1 MLEIGI
7 SHNFNSSKANTIS
20 ADKTRIRL
28 TEFTATQTF
37 FRLGETGRKRGNSTG
52 FDLSPENQIFSKKI
66 IKITAASQSRLYD
79 AMWFASK
86 AVENTVPAAFSLP
99 PLNSFSSNMTPQLRW
114 LLPALISV
122 LSVALPAKADTLT
135 SWHFDASQN
144 QLNLTTDSGV
154 QPSVKL
160 IANPT
165 RLVIDLPGIVLEY
178 PETPQSYNSAIEQIR
193 VGQFDTETT
202 RLVIQLTP
210 GYKLDPQQVRVI
222 RESSTRWSFQLPNP
236 EQIAGNEFFQP
247 TAITRIEQKPGQIPL
262 TVSSAT
268 PRNYAADLEMRTGYE
283 MSAIKPQ
290 IESAIEQYSS
300 LSAGM
305 FFLDLDTGNY
315 LDIKG
320 DRVFPA
326 ASTIKLPI
334 LIAFYQ
340 DVDAGKVSLDETLVM
355 KSDLVASGSGTMQ
368 DEPDG
373 TRFSI
378 RETVDKMITISDNT
392 ATNMIIERL
401 GGIAKLN
408 ERFRTWGLTDTRIRN
423 WLGDFQ
429 GTNTTSSVDMVK
441 LLAML
446 SRDKLVSES
455 SREQA
460 LELLRRTTTR
470 TLLPSGLGA
479 GAVIADKTGDIGFVV
494 GDAGIID
501 MPNGK
506 RYLAAIFVKRPY
518 NDPIVRDFVRRISR
532 IVYNYLD
539 QPAAKASN

>member
-1 MLEIGI
+1 
-7 SHNFNSSKANTIS
+7 
-20 ADKTRIRL
+20 
-28 TEFTATQTF
+28 
-37 FRLGETGRKRGNSTG
+37 
-52 FDLSPENQIFSKKI
+52 
-66 IKITAASQSRLYD
+66 
-79 AMWFASK
+79 MWFAPK
-86 AVENTVPAAFSLP
+86 AVENAITAAFSWP
-99 PLNSFSSNMTPQLRW
+99 SNSYSSQMTPKLRW
-114 LLPALISV
+114 LLPSLISV
-122 LSVALPAKADTLT
+122 LSIALPAKSDTLT
-135 SWHFDASQN
+135 SWHFDTSQN

-154 QPSVKL
+154 QPKVQL

-178 PETPQSYNSAIEQIR
+178 PETPQSYNSAIQQIR
-193 VGQFDTETT
+193 VGQFDSETT

-210 GYKLDPQQVRVI
+210 GYKLDPQKVRVI
-222 RESSTRWSFQLPNP
+222 KESATRWSFQLPNP
-236 EQIAGNEFFQP
+236 EQIAGNQSFQP
-247 TAITRIEQKPGQIPL
+247 AAITQVEQKSGQVPL
-262 TVSSAT
+262 TVASAT
-268 PRNYAADLEMRTGYE
+268 PRNYADLAMRTGSE

-290 IESAIEQYSS
+290 VESAIAQYRT

-305 FFLDLDTGNY
+305 FFLDLDTGEY

-334 LIAFYQ
+334 LIAFYE

-368 DEPDG
+368 DRPDG

-408 ERFRTWGLTDTRIRN
+408 ERFRSWGLTDTRIRN

-429 GTNTTSSVDMVK
+429 GTNTTSSIDMVK
-441 LLAML
+441 LLSML

-455 SREQA
+455 SREQV
-460 LELLRRTTTR
+460 LELLRHTTTR

>member
-1 MLEIGI
+1 MTL
-7 SHNFNSSKANTIS
+7 KLQWLLATLIS
-20 ADKTRIRL
+20 A
-28 TEFTATQTF
+28 
-37 FRLGETGRKRGNSTG
+37 
-52 FDLSPENQIFSKKI
+52 FSI
-66 IKITAASQSRLYD
+66 
-79 AMWFASK
+79 
-86 AVENTVPAAFSLP
+86 
-99 PLNSFSSNMTPQLRW
+99 
-114 LLPALISV
+114 
-122 LSVALPAKADTLT
+122 ALPVKADTLT
-135 SWHFDASQN
+135 SWHFDAKQN
-144 QLNLTTDSGV
+144 QLNVTTDTSV
-154 QPSVKL
+154 QPKVKL

-178 PETPQSYNSAIEQIR
+178 PENPQSYNSAIQEIR

-202 RLVIQLTP
+202 RLVLQLTP
-210 GYKLDPQQVRVI
+210 GYKLDPKQVRVI
-222 RESSTRWSFQLPNP
+222 KESATRWSFQLPKP
-236 EQIAGNEFFQP
+236 ERLAGNESFESV
-247 TAITRIEQKPGQIPL
+247 AITGFEQKNSQFVPN
-262 TVSSAT
+262 VSV
-268 PRNYAADLEMRTGYE
+268 PNQRNYSGDLGMRTGSE
-283 MSAIKPQ
+283 MTEIKPQ
-290 IESAIEQYSS
+290 IENAIEQYKS

-305 FFLDLDTGNY
+305 FFLDLDTGDY

-334 LIAFYQ
+334 LIAFFQ

-368 DEPDG
+368 DEADG

-408 ERFRTWGLTDTRIRN
+408 ERFRSWGLTDTIIRN

-429 GTNTTSSVDMVK
+429 GTNSTSSVDMVK

-460 LELLRRTTTR
+460 LQLLRRTTTR

-539 QPAAKASN
+539 QPSAQVSDNLR

>member
-1 MLEIGI
+1 
-7 SHNFNSSKANTIS
+7 
-20 ADKTRIRL
+20 
-28 TEFTATQTF
+28 
-37 FRLGETGRKRGNSTG
+37 
-52 FDLSPENQIFSKKI
+52 
-66 IKITAASQSRLYD
+66 
-79 AMWFASK
+79 
-86 AVENTVPAAFSLP
+86 
-99 PLNSFSSNMTPQLRW
+99 MTPKLQW

-122 LSVALPAKADTLT
+122 LSIALPAKSDTLT
-135 SWHFDASQN
+135 SWHFDTRQN

-154 QPSVKL
+154 EPEVKL

-178 PETPQSYNSAIEQIR
+178 PESPQNYNSAIQEIR
-193 VGQFDTETT
+193 VGQFDSETA

-210 GYKLDPQQVRVI
+210 GYKLDPQKVRVI
-222 RESSTRWSFQLPNP
+222 RESATRWSFQLPNP
-236 EQIAGNEFFQP
+236 EQLAANESLP
-247 TAITRIEQKPGQIPL
+247 PVAITQVEQKSAQVPL
-262 TVSSAT
+262 TVADAT
-268 PRNYAADLEMRTGYE
+268 PRNSAADLAMRAGSE

-290 IESAIEQYSS
+290 VESAIAQYKS

-305 FFLDLDTGNY
+305 FFLDLDTGEY

-334 LIAFYQ
+334 LMAFYQ

-368 DEPDG
+368 DEPDN

-441 LLAML
+441 LLSML
-446 SRDKLVSES
+446 SRDKLLSES

-460 LELLRRTTTR
+460 LELLRNTTTR
-470 TLLPSGLGA
+470 TLLPSGLGR

-518 NDPIVRDFVRRISR
+518 NDPIVRDFVGRISR

-539 QPAAKASN
+539 RPSAKASN

>member
-1 MLEIGI
+1 M
-7 SHNFNSSKANTIS
+7 
-20 ADKTRIRL
+20 
-28 TEFTATQTF
+28 TQ
-37 FRLGETGRKRGNSTG
+37 K
-52 FDLSPENQIFSKKI
+52 
-66 IKITAASQSRLYD
+66 
-79 AMWFASK
+79 
-86 AVENTVPAAFSLP
+86 
-99 PLNSFSSNMTPQLRW
+99 LRW
-114 LLPALISV
+114 LLPALISIC
-122 LSVALPAKADTLT
+122 SIALPAKADTLT
-135 SWHFDASQN
+135 SWYFDADRN

-154 QPSVKL
+154 QPEVKL

-178 PETPQSYNSAIEQIR
+178 PENPQNYNSAIQQIR
-193 VGQFDTETT
+193 IGQFDSETT

-210 GYKLDPQQVRVI
+210 SYKLDPQKVRVI
-222 RESSTRWSFQLPNP
+222 KESSTRWSIQLPKP
-236 EQIAGNEFFQP
+236 DRIAGNESFEP
-247 TAITRIEQKPGQIPL
+247 VAITSIEQKTGEDRP
-262 TVSSAT
+262 TVAVAN
-268 PRNYAADLEMRTGYE
+268 PRNYAADLGMRVGSEMT
-283 MSAIKPQ
+283 AIKPQ
-290 IESAIEQYSS
+290 IENAIAQYRS

-305 FFLDLDTGNY
+305 LFLDLDTGDY

-334 LIAFYQ
+334 LIAFFQ
-340 DVDAGKVSLDETLVM
+340 DVDAGKISLDETLVM
-355 KSDLVASGSGTMQ
+355 KPDLVASGSGTMQ
-368 DEPDG
+368 DEADW

-408 ERFRTWGLTDTRIRN
+408 ERFRSWGLTDTRIRN

-429 GTNTTSSVDMVK
+429 GTNTTSSADMVK

-460 LELLRRTTTR
+460 LELLRHTTTR
-470 TLLPSGLGA
+470 TLLPSGLGP

-518 NDPIVRDFVRRISR
+518 NDPIVREFVRRISR

-539 QPAAKASN
+539 RSATKASN

>member
-1 MLEIGI
+1 
-7 SHNFNSSKANTIS
+7 
-20 ADKTRIRL
+20 
-28 TEFTATQTF
+28 
-37 FRLGETGRKRGNSTG
+37 
-52 FDLSPENQIFSKKI
+52 
-66 IKITAASQSRLYD
+66 
-79 AMWFASK
+79 
-86 AVENTVPAAFSLP
+86 
-99 PLNSFSSNMTPQLRW
+99 MTLKLRW
-114 LLPALISV
+114 LLPTLISV
-122 LSVALPAKADTLT
+122 LSIALPAKADTLT
-135 SWHFDASQN
+135 SWHFDTRQN

-154 QPSVKL
+154 QPEVKL

-178 PETPQSYNSAIEQIR
+178 PETPQSYNSAIQQIR
-193 VGQFDTETT
+193 IGQFDRETT

-210 GYKLDPQQVRVI
+210 GYQLDPQKVRVI
-222 RESSTRWSFQLPNP
+222 RESATRWSFQLPNP
-236 EQIAGNEFFQP
+236 EQISGNESFPP
-247 TAITRIEQKPGQIPL
+247 TAITQVEQKPRQVSP
-262 TVSSAT
+262 TVASGIE
-268 PRNYAADLEMRTGYE
+268 RNYAADLEMRTGLE

-290 IESAIEQYSS
+290 IESAIAQYSS

-305 FFLDLDTGNY
+305 FFLDLDTGEY

-368 DEPDG
+368 DEPDN

-408 ERFRTWGLTDTRIRN
+408 ERFRTWGLTDTKIRN

-441 LLAML
+441 LLSML
-446 SRDKLVSES
+446 SREKLVSES

-539 QPAAKASN
+539 QPSAKVSN

>member
-1 MLEIGI
+1 
-7 SHNFNSSKANTIS
+7 
-20 ADKTRIRL
+20 
-28 TEFTATQTF
+28 
-37 FRLGETGRKRGNSTG
+37 
-52 FDLSPENQIFSKKI
+52 
-66 IKITAASQSRLYD
+66 
-79 AMWFASK
+79 MWFASK

-99 PLNSFSSNMTPQLRW
+99 PLNSFSSNMTPKLRW

-135 SWHFDASQN
+135 SWHFDASEN

-154 QPSVKL
+154 QPSVQL

-178 PETPQSYNSAIEQIR
+178 PETPQSYNSAIQQIR

-222 RESSTRWSFQLPNP
+222 RESATRWSFQLPNP
-236 EQIAGNEFFQP
+236 EQIAGNESVIP
-247 TAITRIEQKPGQIPL
+247 TAITRIEQTTGQVTP
-262 TVSSAT
+262 TVS
-268 PRNYAADLEMRTGYE
+268 PGNQRNYSADLGMSTGLE

-290 IESAIEQYSS
+290 IESAIEQYRS

-539 QPAAKASN
+539 QPAAKASIK

>member
-1 MLEIGI
+1 MPIPSFSPPMTLKLQ
-7 SHNFNSSKANTIS
+7 SLLATLIS
-20 ADKTRIRL
+20 AWAI
-28 TEFTATQTF
+28 
-37 FRLGETGRKRGNSTG
+37 
-52 FDLSPENQIFSKKI
+52 
-66 IKITAASQSRLYD
+66 
-79 AMWFASK
+79 
-86 AVENTVPAAFSLP
+86 
-99 PLNSFSSNMTPQLRW
+99 
-114 LLPALISV
+114 
-122 LSVALPAKADTLT
+122 ALPAKADTLT
-135 SWHFDASQN
+135 SWHFDANQN
-144 QLNLTTDSGV
+144 QLNVTTDTSV

-178 PETPQSYNSAIEQIR
+178 PETPQSYNSAIKEIR
-193 VGQFDTETT
+193 VGQFDPETT
-202 RLVIQLTP
+202 RLVIQLNP
-210 GYKLDPQQVRVI
+210 GYKLDPQQIRVI
-222 RESSTRWSFQLPNP
+222 KVSANRWSFQLPNP
-236 EQIAGNEFFQP
+236 EQLAGNESFESEP
-247 TAITRIEQKPGQIPL
+247 ITRFEQTNTPIIPNIN
-262 TVSSAT
+262 A
-268 PRNYAADLEMRTGYE
+268 PNARNYAGDLGMPIGSEMT
-283 MSAIKPQ
+283 AIKPE
-290 IESAIEQYSS
+290 IEKAIEQYKS

-340 DVDAGKVSLDETLVM
+340 DVDAGKISLNETLVM

-378 RETVDKMITISDNT
+378 TETVDKMITISDNT

-401 GGIAKLN
+401 GGIGKLN
-408 ERFRTWGLTDTRIRN
+408 ERFRSWGLTDTRIRN

-441 LLAML
+441 LLSML
-446 SRDKLVSES
+446 SRDRLVSES

-460 LELLRRTTTR
+460 LELLRHTTTR
-470 TLLPSGLGA
+470 TLLPSGLGP

-539 QPAAKASN
+539 QPSAQVQHR

>member
-1 MLEIGI
+1 MTL
-7 SHNFNSSKANTIS
+7 KLQWLLATLIS
-20 ADKTRIRL
+20 AWAI
-28 TEFTATQTF
+28 
-37 FRLGETGRKRGNSTG
+37 
-52 FDLSPENQIFSKKI
+52 
-66 IKITAASQSRLYD
+66 
-79 AMWFASK
+79 
-86 AVENTVPAAFSLP
+86 
-99 PLNSFSSNMTPQLRW
+99 
-114 LLPALISV
+114 
-122 LSVALPAKADTLT
+122 ALPAKADTLK
-135 SWHFDASQN
+135 SWHFDANQN
-144 QLNLTTDSGV
+144 QLNVTTDTSV

-160 IANPT
+160 IPNPT

-178 PETPQSYNSAIEQIR
+178 PETPQSYNSAIKEIR
-193 VGQFDTETT
+193 VGQFDPETT
-202 RLVIQLTP
+202 RLVIQLNP
-210 GYKLDPQQVRVI
+210 GYKLNPQQVRI
-222 RESSTRWSFQLPNP
+222 IKESATRWSFQLPNP
-236 EQIAGNEFFQP
+236 ELLARNEYFHSED
-247 TAITRIEQKPGQIPL
+247 ITRFEQKEPQILPNL
-262 TVSSAT
+262 KETN
-268 PRNYAADLEMRTGYE
+268 PRKYSGDLGMQIGSEMT
-283 MSAIKPQ
+283 AIKP
-290 IESAIEQYSS
+290 EVEKAIEQYKS

-340 DVDAGKVSLDETLVM
+340 DVDAGKVSLNETLVM

-408 ERFRTWGLTDTRIRN
+408 ERFRSWGLTDTRIRN

-441 LLAML
+441 LLSML

-460 LELLRRTTTR
+460 LELLRHTTTR

-539 QPAAKASN
+539 LPSAKVPDNLR

>member
-1 MLEIGI
+1 
-7 SHNFNSSKANTIS
+7 
-20 ADKTRIRL
+20 
-28 TEFTATQTF
+28 
-37 FRLGETGRKRGNSTG
+37 
-52 FDLSPENQIFSKKI
+52 
-66 IKITAASQSRLYD
+66 
-79 AMWFASK
+79 
-86 AVENTVPAAFSLP
+86 
-99 PLNSFSSNMTPQLRW
+99 
-114 LLPALISV
+114 
-122 LSVALPAKADTLT
+122 
-135 SWHFDASQN
+135 
-144 QLNLTTDSGV
+144 
-154 QPSVKL
+154 
-160 IANPT
+160 
-165 RLVIDLPGIVLEY
+165 LPGIVLEY
-178 PETPQSYNSAIEQIR
+178 PESPQSYNSAIQQIR

-210 GYKLDPQQVRVI
+210 GYKLDPQKVRVI
-222 RESSTRWSFQLPNP
+222 KESATRWSFQLPNP
-236 EQIAGNEFFQP
+236 EQIAGNESFQP
-247 TAITRIEQKPGQIPL
+247 AAITQIEQKPGQVPV
-262 TVSSAT
+262 TVASRS
-268 PRNYAADLEMRTGYE
+268 PRNYAADLGMRTGSE
-283 MSAIKPQ
+283 MNTIKPQ
-290 IESAIEQYSS
+290 IESAIAQYKS

-305 FFLDLDTGNY
+305 FFLDLDTGEY

-320 DRVFPA
+320 ERVFPA

-334 LIAFYQ
+334 LIAFYE
-340 DVDAGKVSLDETLVM
+340 DVDAGKISLNETLVM

-378 RETVDKMITISDNT
+378 RETVNKMITISDNT

-401 GGIAKLN
+401 GGIAKVN

-429 GTNTTSSVDMVK
+429 GTNTTSSIDMVK
-441 LLAML
+441 LLSML

-455 SREQA
+455 SREQV
-460 LELLRRTTTR
+460 LELLRHTTTR

-539 QPAAKASN
+539 QPAARASN

>member
-1 MLEIGI
+1 
-7 SHNFNSSKANTIS
+7 
-20 ADKTRIRL
+20 
-28 TEFTATQTF
+28 
-37 FRLGETGRKRGNSTG
+37 
-52 FDLSPENQIFSKKI
+52 
-66 IKITAASQSRLYD
+66 
-79 AMWFASK
+79 
-86 AVENTVPAAFSLP
+86 
-99 PLNSFSSNMTPQLRW
+99 MTPKLRW
-114 LLPALISV
+114 LLPAA
-122 LSVALPAKADTLT
+122 LSLFSIALPAKADTLT
-135 SWHFDASQN
+135 SWHFDAREN

-154 QPSVKL
+154 QPEVKL

-178 PETPQSYNSAIEQIR
+178 PESPQSYNSAIQQIR

-210 GYKLDPQQVRVI
+210 GYKLDPQKVRVI
-222 RESSTRWSFQLPNP
+222 RESATRWSFQLPNP
-236 EQIAGNEFFQP
+236 EQIAGNESFIP
-247 TAITRIEQKPGQIPL
+247 TAITGIEQAAGQVTP
-262 TVSSAT
+262 TVS
-268 PRNYAADLEMRTGYE
+268 PGNQRNYSADLAMSTGSEMI
-283 MSAIKPQ
+283 AIKPQ
-290 IESAIEQYSS
+290 IQSAIEQYRS

-408 ERFRTWGLTDTRIRN
+408 ERFRSWGLTDTRIRN

-460 LELLRRTTTR
+460 LELLRHTTTR
-470 TLLPSGLGA
+470 TLLPSGLGP

-539 QPAAKASN
+539 QPAAKVPDNLR

>member
-1 MLEIGI
+1 MPIPSFSPPMNL
-7 SHNFNSSKANTIS
+7 KLQWLLATLIS
-20 ADKTRIRL
+20 AWAI
-28 TEFTATQTF
+28 
-37 FRLGETGRKRGNSTG
+37 
-52 FDLSPENQIFSKKI
+52 
-66 IKITAASQSRLYD
+66 
-79 AMWFASK
+79 
-86 AVENTVPAAFSLP
+86 
-99 PLNSFSSNMTPQLRW
+99 
-114 LLPALISV
+114 
-122 LSVALPAKADTLT
+122 ALPAKADTLR
-135 SWHFDASQN
+135 SWNFDANQN
-144 QLNLTTDSGV
+144 QLNVTTDTSV

-160 IANPT
+160 IPNPT

-178 PETPQSYNSAIEQIR
+178 PETPQSYNSAIKEIR
-193 VGQFDTETT
+193 VGQFDPETT
-202 RLVIQLTP
+202 RLVIQLNP
-210 GYKLDPQQVRVI
+210 SYKLDPQQVRI
-222 RESSTRWSFQLPNP
+222 IKESATRWSFQLPNP
-236 EQIAGNEFFQP
+236 EKLATNESFQ
-247 TAITRIEQKPGQIPL
+247 AEDITKFEQKTPQYLPNL
-262 TVSSAT
+262 NAT
-268 PRNYAADLEMRTGYE
+268 NPRNYSGDLGMQIGSEMT
-283 MSAIKPQ
+283 AIKPE
-290 IESAIEQYSS
+290 IEKAIEQYKS

-340 DVDAGKVSLDETLVM
+340 DVDAGKVSLNETLVM

-408 ERFRTWGLTDTRIRN
+408 ERFRSWGLTDTIIRN

-429 GTNTTSSVDMVK
+429 GTNTTSSLDMVK
-441 LLAML
+441 LLSML

-460 LELLRRTTTR
+460 LELLRHTTTR

-532 IVYNYLD
+532 IVYNYLEL
-539 QPAAKASN
+539 PSAKVPDNLR

>member
-1 MLEIGI
+1 MPIPSFSPPMTL
-7 SHNFNSSKANTIS
+7 KLQWLLATLIS
-20 ADKTRIRL
+20 AWAI
-28 TEFTATQTF
+28 
-37 FRLGETGRKRGNSTG
+37 
-52 FDLSPENQIFSKKI
+52 
-66 IKITAASQSRLYD
+66 
-79 AMWFASK
+79 
-86 AVENTVPAAFSLP
+86 
-99 PLNSFSSNMTPQLRW
+99 
-114 LLPALISV
+114 
-122 LSVALPAKADTLT
+122 ALPAKADTLT
-135 SWHFDASQN
+135 SWHFDANQN
-144 QLNLTTDSGV
+144 QLNVTTDTSV

-160 IANPT
+160 IPNPT

-178 PETPQSYNSAIEQIR
+178 PETPQSYNSAIKEIR
-193 VGQFDTETT
+193 LGQFDPETT
-202 RLVIQLTP
+202 RLVIQLNP
-210 GYKLDPQQVRVI
+210 GYKLDPQQVRI
-222 RESSTRWSFQLPNP
+222 IKESANRWSFQLPNP
-236 EQIAGNEFFQP
+236 ELLAGNESFQSED
-247 TAITRIEQKPGQIPL
+247 ITKFEQKDPQILPNL
-262 TVSSAT
+262 KAT
-268 PRNYAADLEMRTGYE
+268 NPRNYSGDLGMQIGSEMT
-283 MSAIKPQ
+283 AIKP
-290 IESAIEQYSS
+290 EVEKAIEQYKS

-340 DVDAGKVSLDETLVM
+340 DVDAGKVSLNETLVM

-378 RETVDKMITISDNT
+378 RETIDKMITISDNT

-408 ERFRTWGLTDTRIRN
+408 ERFRSWGLTDTRIRN

-441 LLAML
+441 LLSML

-460 LELLRRTTTR
+460 LELLRHTTTR

-539 QPAAKASN
+539 LPSAKVPDNLR

>member
-1 MLEIGI
+1 
-7 SHNFNSSKANTIS
+7 
-20 ADKTRIRL
+20 
-28 TEFTATQTF
+28 
-37 FRLGETGRKRGNSTG
+37 
-52 FDLSPENQIFSKKI
+52 
-66 IKITAASQSRLYD
+66 
-79 AMWFASK
+79 
-86 AVENTVPAAFSLP
+86 
-99 PLNSFSSNMTPQLRW
+99 
-114 LLPALISV
+114 
-122 LSVALPAKADTLT
+122 
-135 SWHFDASQN
+135 
-144 QLNLTTDSGV
+144 
-154 QPSVKL
+154 
-160 IANPT
+160 
-165 RLVIDLPGIVLEY
+165 
-178 PETPQSYNSAIEQIR
+178 
-193 VGQFDTETT
+193 
-202 RLVIQLTP
+202 
-210 GYKLDPQQVRVI
+210 
-222 RESSTRWSFQLPNP
+222 
-236 EQIAGNEFFQP
+236 
-247 TAITRIEQKPGQIPL
+247 
-262 TVSSAT
+262 
-268 PRNYAADLEMRTGYE
+268 
-283 MSAIKPQ
+283 
-290 IESAIEQYSS
+290 
-300 LSAGM
+300 
-305 FFLDLDTGNY
+305 
-315 LDIKG
+315 
-320 DRVFPA
+320 
-326 ASTIKLPI
+326 
-334 LIAFYQ
+334 
-340 DVDAGKVSLDETLVM
+340 M

-408 ERFRTWGLTDTRIRN
+408 ERFRSWGLTDTRIRN

-441 LLAML
+441 LLSML

-460 LELLRRTTTR
+460 LELLRHTTTR

-539 QPAAKASN
+539 LPSAKVPDNLR

>member
-1 MLEIGI
+1 MPIPSFSPPMTL
-7 SHNFNSSKANTIS
+7 KLQWLLATLIS
-20 ADKTRIRL
+20 AWAI
-28 TEFTATQTF
+28 
-37 FRLGETGRKRGNSTG
+37 
-52 FDLSPENQIFSKKI
+52 
-66 IKITAASQSRLYD
+66 
-79 AMWFASK
+79 
-86 AVENTVPAAFSLP
+86 
-99 PLNSFSSNMTPQLRW
+99 
-114 LLPALISV
+114 
-122 LSVALPAKADTLT
+122 ALPAQADTLT
-135 SWHFDASQN
+135 SWHFDANQN
-144 QLNLTTDSGV
+144 QLNLTTDTSV

-178 PETPQSYNSAIEQIR
+178 PETPQSYNSAIKEIR
-193 VGQFDTETT
+193 IGQFDPETT
-202 RLVIQLTP
+202 RLVIQLNP

-222 RESSTRWSFQLPNP
+222 KESANRWSFQLPQP
-236 EQIAGNEFFQP
+236 EQLAGNESFESEDITRFEQKQAQISP
-247 TAITRIEQKPGQIPL
+247 NFNGTNPRKYSGDLAMQIGSEMTAIEPEIEK
-262 TVSSAT
+262 
-268 PRNYAADLEMRTGYE
+268 
-283 MSAIKPQ
+283 
-290 IESAIEQYSS
+290 AIEQYKS

-340 DVDAGKVSLDETLVM
+340 DVDAGKISLNETLVM

-373 TRFSI
+373 TKFSI

-408 ERFRTWGLTDTRIRN
+408 ERFRSWGLTDTIIRN

-429 GTNTTSSVDMVK
+429 GTNTTSSVDMVQ
-441 LLAML
+441 LLSML

-460 LELLRRTTTR
+460 LELLRHTTTR

-539 QPAAKASN
+539 QPSAQVRDR

>member
-1 MLEIGI
+1 
-7 SHNFNSSKANTIS
+7 
-20 ADKTRIRL
+20 
-28 TEFTATQTF
+28 
-37 FRLGETGRKRGNSTG
+37 
-52 FDLSPENQIFSKKI
+52 
-66 IKITAASQSRLYD
+66 
-79 AMWFASK
+79 
-86 AVENTVPAAFSLP
+86 
-99 PLNSFSSNMTPQLRW
+99 MTLKLRW
-114 LLPALISV
+114 LLPAA
-122 LSVALPAKADTLT
+122 LSLFSIALPAKADTLT
-135 SWHFDASQN
+135 SWHFDPRGN

-154 QPSVKL
+154 QPQVKL

-178 PETPQSYNSAIEQIR
+178 PETPQSYNSAIQQIR
-193 VGQFDTETT
+193 VGQFDTGTT

-210 GYKLDPQQVRVI
+210 GYKLDPQKVRVI
-222 RESSTRWSFQLPNP
+222 RESATRWSFQLPNP
-236 EQIAGNEFFQP
+236 QQIAGNESFIP
-247 TAITRIEQKPGQIPL
+247 TAITRIEQAAGQVTPTILPGNQRN
-262 TVSSAT
+262 SST
-268 PRNYAADLEMRTGYE
+268 DLVMSTGSEMT
-283 MSAIKPQ
+283 AIKPQ
-290 IESAIEQYSS
+290 IESAIEQYRS

-368 DEPDG
+368 DRPNG

-408 ERFRTWGLTDTRIRN
+408 ERFRSWGLTDTRIRN

-446 SRDKLVSES
+446 SRYKSIRFS
-455 SREQA
+455 
-460 LELLRRTTTR
+460 
-470 TLLPSGLGA
+470 
-479 GAVIADKTGDIGFVV
+479 
-494 GDAGIID
+494 
-501 MPNGK
+501 
-506 RYLAAIFVKRPY
+506 
-518 NDPIVRDFVRRISR
+518 
-532 IVYNYLD
+532 
-539 QPAAKASN
+539 

>member
-1 MLEIGI
+1 MTL
-7 SHNFNSSKANTIS
+7 KLQWLLATLIS
-20 ADKTRIRL
+20 A
-28 TEFTATQTF
+28 
-37 FRLGETGRKRGNSTG
+37 
-52 FDLSPENQIFSKKI
+52 FSI
-66 IKITAASQSRLYD
+66 
-79 AMWFASK
+79 
-86 AVENTVPAAFSLP
+86 
-99 PLNSFSSNMTPQLRW
+99 
-114 LLPALISV
+114 
-122 LSVALPAKADTLT
+122 ALPVKADTLT
-135 SWHFDASQN
+135 SWHFDANQN
-144 QLNLTTDSGV
+144 QLNVTTDTSV
-154 QPSVKL
+154 QPEVKL

-178 PETPQSYNSAIEQIR
+178 PETPQSYNSAIQEIR
-193 VGQFDTETT
+193 VGQFDSETT

-210 GYKLDPQQVRVI
+210 GYKLDPQKVRVI
-222 RESSTRWSFQLPNP
+222 RESATRWSFQLPNP
-236 EQIAGNEFFQP
+236 EPIAANESFQP
-247 TAITRIEQKPGQIPL
+247 AAITQVEQKSGQVPL
-262 TVSSAT
+262 TVASAS
-268 PRNYAADLEMRTGYE
+268 PRNYAADLAMRAGSEMNT
-283 MSAIKPQ
+283 IKPQ
-290 IESAIEQYSS
+290 IESAIAQYKS

-305 FFLDLDTGNY
+305 FFLDLDTGDY

-378 RETVDKMITISDNT
+378 RETVNKMITISDNT

-401 GGIAKLN
+401 GGIAKVN

-470 TLLPSGLGA
+470 TLLPSGLGT

-518 NDPIVRDFVRRISR
+518 NDPIVRDFVRRVSR

-539 QPAAKASN
+539 QPSAQVPDNLR

>member
-1 MLEIGI
+1 
-7 SHNFNSSKANTIS
+7 
-20 ADKTRIRL
+20 
-28 TEFTATQTF
+28 
-37 FRLGETGRKRGNSTG
+37 
-52 FDLSPENQIFSKKI
+52 
-66 IKITAASQSRLYD
+66 
-79 AMWFASK
+79 
-86 AVENTVPAAFSLP
+86 
-99 PLNSFSSNMTPQLRW
+99 MTLKLRW
-114 LLPALISV
+114 LLPAA
-122 LSVALPAKADTLT
+122 LSLFSIALPAKADTLT
-135 SWHFDASQN
+135 SWHFDPRGN

-154 QPSVKL
+154 QPQVKL
-160 IANPT
+160 IVNPT

-178 PETPQSYNSAIEQIR
+178 PETPQSYNSAIQQIR
-193 VGQFDTETT
+193 VGQFDTQTT

-210 GYKLDPQQVRVI
+210 GYKLDPQTVRVI
-222 RESSTRWSFQLPNP
+222 RQSATRWSFQWPNP
-236 EQIAGNEFFQP
+236 EQIAGNESFQP
-247 TAITRIEQKPGQIPL
+247 TAITRIEQTTDRVPE
-262 TVSSAT
+262 TVS
-268 PRNYAADLEMRTGYE
+268 PGNQRNYSADLGMSTGSEMT
-283 MSAIKPQ
+283 AIKPQ
-290 IESAIEQYSS
+290 IQSAIEQYRS

-340 DVDAGKVSLDETLVM
+340 DVDAGKISLDETLVM
-355 KSDLVASGSGTMQ
+355 KSNLVASGSGTMQ
-368 DEPDG
+368 DRPNN

-401 GGIAKLN
+401 GGIAKVN
-408 ERFRTWGLTDTRIRN
+408 ERFRSWGLTDTKIRN

-460 LELLRRTTTR
+460 LELLRHTTTR
-470 TLLPSGLGA
+470 TLLPSGLGP

-539 QPAAKASN
+539 QSAARVPDNLR